1 MKIYR
6 IVLTVVAFCLL
17 CTSIITL
24 SMGWLT
30 NVWPAA
36 PALPFS
42 AGNTPDYELYRI
54 SYSNENVQ
62 SVTDVSSLGSSTSER
77 NDLFANVGEN
87 PSLATID
94 AELQFGTINNLYFLE
109 NENYIFYAVK
119 IPAEMGTEVSLGV
132 FNTDMDD
139 DEYHFS
145 IWEETEDDEGNPT
158 GQLALVPNVDEN
170 TSDTDTTTLW
180 DKVAAIETACTNAV
194 GATPNGQTFIKYSFA
209 LSNQAPGAL
218 DTFSKMSAL
227 FTDDYPLN
235 NFRADGTP
243 VLSEQTFTG
252 TPTGGFYYLYIK
264 LEPNMPLYKEF
275 IEPLYAHMPF
285 YLSYETRIMLSVRPA
300 DSTAS

>member
-6 IVLTVVAFCLL
+6 IVLLVVSFCLL
-17 CTSIITL
+17 CTSVVTL

-30 NVWPAA
+30 NVKLAE

-42 AGNTPDYELYRI
+42 AGKTPKYELYRI
-54 SYSNENVQ
+54 SYNKAGTQSYDIVEN
-62 SVTDVSSLGSSTSER
+62 LGSSTSER
-77 NDLFANVGEN
+77 NTLFANAEN
-87 PSLATID
+87 PNIATID

-119 IPAEMGTEVSLGV
+119 IPAEMGTKVKLGV

-145 IWEETEDDEGNPT
+145 IWEEGVDEDGNPT
-158 GQLALVPNVDEN
+158 GQLALVPDEKEN
-170 TSDTDTTTLW
+170 ESDTQTLW
-180 DKVAAIETACTNAV
+180 QKVAAIETACTNAENED
-194 GATPNGQTFIKYSFA
+194 PNGETFIKYSFA

-227 FTDDYPLN
+227 FTVDYPLN

-252 TPTGGFYYLYIK
+252 TPTNGFYYLYIK

-300 DSTAS
+300 DTSAS